1 MGPSVSELQSRTA
14 RRVQHLRAEGAY
26 HVLEQAQALEA
37 AGRDILHLEVGEPDF
52 LAADP
57 VREAGIEALRT
68 GRARY
73 VPPGGLGALR
83 QAIAETAGRQRG
95 LTFTPSQVL
104 VSPGAKPNMFFP
116 TLALIEPGDEVIYP
130 DPGFPTYP
138 AMIGVAG
145 GVGVAV
151 PVREARGFSFDL
163 EALERALTPRT
174 RMIILNSPANPTGGV
189 IPPADLEAIAD
200 AAERVDAWILS
211 DEIYTRITFQG
222 EVAPSIASLP
232 GMADRTII
240 VDGFSKTYAMSGWRL
255 GFGIMPEPLARRVE
269 LLLTHAFGSTAEF
282 TQWAAVEALTGS
294 QAWVRQM
301 VEAYR
306 QRRDRMVAR
315 LNAIPGII
323 CGEPQGAF
331 YVFPNVTSL
340 GIPVEELADRI
351 LRQAGVALL
360 PGTAFGDNGEG
371 YLRLSYATSME
382 KLDAALER
390 IEAFVRG
397 L

>member
-1 MGPSVSELQSRTA
+1 MDSSGSGSALRAAQ
-14 RRVQHLRAEGAY
+14 RVQHLRAEGAY
-26 HVLEQAQALEA
+26 QVLAQAQALEA
-37 AGRDILHLEVGEPDF
+37 EGRDIIHLEVGEPDF
-52 LAADP
+52 LASEEILD
-57 VREAGIEALRT
+57 AGIEALRA

-73 VPPGGLGALR
+73 NPPAGLTALR
-83 QAIAETAGRQRG
+83 EAIAETAGRQRG
-95 LTFTPSQVL
+95 IPVSPSQVL

-130 DPGFPTYP
+130 DPGFPTYA

-151 PVREARGFSFDL
+151 PVEEARGFSFDL
-163 EALERALTPRT
+163 EAFERALSPRT

-189 IPPADLEAIAD
+189 IPPADLEAIAE

-232 GMADRTII
+232 GMQERTVI

-255 GFGIMPEPLARRVE
+255 GYGIMPEPLARRVE
-269 LLLTHAFGSTAEF
+269 LLLTHAYGCTAEF
-282 TQWAAVEALTGS
+282 TQWAAVEALRGS
-294 QAWVRQM
+294 QDWVAAM
-301 VEAYR
+301 VAEYR
-306 QRRDRMVAR
+306 RRRDRVVAR
-315 LNAIPGII
+315 LNAVPGIA
-323 CGEPQGAF
+323 CREPQGAF
-331 YVFPNVTSL
+331 YVFPNVTQL
-340 GIPVEELADRI
+340 GLPVDELAERI

-360 PGTAFGDNGEG
+360 PGTAFGENGEG

-382 KLDAALER
+382 NLELALER
-390 IEAFVRG
+390 IDRFVRD